1 MSDKLS
7 ILSTKELLLEYS
19 KGKGMPGSGC
29 ISVLSAMSGVSLLI
43 SVCKLTLEKEKYTA
57 VHDDIKKM
65 MEEMEEEY
73 LPKLQQLYNSDE
85 ALVKEMLSIRLQR
98 DYEENKEKKKQY
110 EDAAM
115 YKLRIATESV
125 ADICGTCLDIIP
137 TALFIYDHGLISA
150 RGDSAV
156 AISNLLSTISG
167 NLYMILFNIY
177 ASKKSEWIYDMRSE
191 VETYFGRLQEYQ
203 FIYNGRMA
211 SLYNKAW

>member
-7 ILSTKELLLEYS
+7 ILSTRDLLNEYS

-43 SVCKLTLEKEKYTA
+43 SVCKLTLAKEQYSA
-57 VHDDIKKM
+57 VHD
-65 MEEMEEEY
+65 EMAKVKSELEEEY
-73 LPKLQQLYNSDE
+73 LPKLNDLYNSDE
-85 ALVKEMLSIRLQR
+85 TLVKEMVSLRLQR
-98 DYEENKEKKKQY
+98 DYEENEQKKKEY
-110 EDAAM
+110 ENAAM
-115 YKLRIATESV
+115 YKLRMATESV
-125 ADICGTCLDIIP
+125 ADICGTCLEIVP
-137 TALFIYDHGLISA
+137 SALFIYDHGLLSA

-156 AISNLLSTISG
+156 AMSNLLSTISG

-177 ASKKSEWIYDMRSE
+177 AAKKSEWVYDLRSE

-203 FIYNGRMA
+203 FVYNGRMA